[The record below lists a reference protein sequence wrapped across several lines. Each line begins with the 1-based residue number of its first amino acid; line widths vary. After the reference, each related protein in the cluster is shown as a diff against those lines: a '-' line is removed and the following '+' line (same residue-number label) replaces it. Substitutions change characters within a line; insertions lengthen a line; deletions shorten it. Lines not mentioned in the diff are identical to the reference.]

1 MTDGELLKYAIENG
15 TINAALVQE
24 KIEMQRRKELLEKH
38 PFKIWEGS
46 DGLWN
51 TYLPDE
57 DKGGIRKRKRT
68 REELENFVRSSIA
81 FHKLT
86 AKSYSNLATL
96 INGMFRY
103 AKKNRYII
111 LTDEIRELVQKIRN
125 LNPNGEYLMERNG
138 KRLTGTSFDS
148 GIARICKKL
157 GFNRKSMHKIRK
169 TYGTMLIDGGV
180 DKSLVAEQMGHADIS
195 CTEKYYYF
203 SNKDVESKEKQIQAA
218 LSNKKVSEL
227 TGSGIDALS
236 L

>member
-15 TINAALVQE
+15 MINAALVQE

-57 DKGGIRKRKRT
+57 DKGRIRKRKRT
-68 REELENFVRSSIA
+68 REELENFVRGSIA

-103 AKKNRYII
+103 AKKNRYTNISI
-111 LTDEIRELVQKIRN
+111 TNFMGD
-125 LNPNGEYLMERNG
+125 LMLSR
-138 KRLTGTSFDS
+138 KV
-148 GIARICKKL
+148 
-157 GFNRKSMHKIRK
+157 FNK
-169 TYGTMLIDGGV
+169 V
-180 DKSLVAEQMGHADIS
+180 DKP
-195 CTEKYYYF
+195 
-203 SNKDVESKEKQIQAA
+203 KENIW
-218 LSNKKVSEL
+218 NHV
-227 TGSGIDALS
+227 D
-236 L
+236 